1 MENKAPKELH
11 CQKKKGLGNMTKNAL
26 FVQKFDLCLKI
37 LLANNNLD
45 SVHDKAG
52 LADGRTEEKLT
63 GESAIPKTKKK
74 NLITIPQ

>member
-37 LLANNNLD
+37 LLANNISILCATRLD
-45 SVHDKAG
+45 LLMGAQRKS
-52 LADGRTEEKLT
+52 
-63 GESAIPKTKKK
+63 
-74 NLITIPQ
+74 